1 MSDQPATTRTDEIA
15 AANCTAALPNGPAAE
30 SSRVS
35 RRLRMRASTL
45 RRDAN
50 IRLAP
55 LAAALRR
62 RAAELELQAYLLD
75 NRLQPI
81 PVNTR

>member
-1 MSDQPATTRTDEIA
+1 MNDRHANTHNGHNSAADTA
-15 AANCTAALPNGPAAE
+15 AAAVLHPTTCTTP
-30 SSRVS
+30 VS
-35 RRLRMRASTL
+35 RGLRMRARTL

-62 RAAELELQAYLLD
+62 RAAELELQAYILD

-81 PVNTR
+81 PVKSR

>member
-1 MSDQPATTRTDEIA
+1 MNDRPTTNPADDITATNPA
-15 AANCTAALPNGPAAE
+15 AAPSNGPAVE

-35 RRLRMRASTL
+35 RRLRIRASTL
-45 RRDAN
+45 RHDAN

-81 PVNTR
+81 RVKSR